1 MVQLSLLEEVQ
12 SAEQNILYLDRNQ
25 YLVARHCDGEL
36 TWGEDLMPGHKVSP
50 KAGGEWD
57 KQLGC

>member
-12 SAEQNILYLDRNQ
+12 SAEQNILYPDRNQ
-25 YLVARHCDGEL
+25 YLVARHRDGEL
-36 TWGEDLMPGHKVSP
+36 TWGEDLTPGHKVSP